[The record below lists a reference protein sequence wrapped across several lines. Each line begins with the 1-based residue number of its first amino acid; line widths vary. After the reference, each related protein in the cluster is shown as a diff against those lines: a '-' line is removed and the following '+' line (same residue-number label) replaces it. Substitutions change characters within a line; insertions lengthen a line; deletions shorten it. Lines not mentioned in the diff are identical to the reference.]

1 MLPRSE
7 RRPEMPEMSSYAPG
21 TPCWVEFPLT
31 ASPASAAF
39 YCTLFGWEAMEM
51 PDAGGYTML
60 FQDGKTVAAVGM
72 NQGDSPS
79 VWSTYI
85 ATADADETATKITA
99 AGGSLMVDVM
109 DVMDAG
115 RMAFGVDPQGVPF
128 GIWQPGTH
136 TGAQLVNEPVGYTW
150 AELNTTD
157 ADAAQEFYSS
167 VFGWEP
173 EALGGGEGFHYAM
186 QKVDGRVVGGIMA
199 MEGMPPAW
207 GTYFAV
213 EDTDATVARAE
224 ELGGSVVRPAGDT
237 GFGRIALLADPEG
250 AVFAVIKLSSDATG

>member
-1 MLPRSE
+1 
-7 RRPEMPEMSSYAPG
+7 MPEMSSYAPG
-21 TPCWVEFPLT
+21 TPCWVDVSSDDV
-31 ASPASAAF
+31 AASAAF
-39 YCTLFGWEAMEM
+39 YCTLFGWESMEM

-60 FQDGKTVAAVGM
+60 FQDGKTVAAVGV
-72 NQGDSPS
+72 NQGGAPAA
-79 VWSTYI
+79 WSTYI
-85 ATADADETATKITA
+85 ATADADETAAKIEE

-115 RMAFGVDPQGVPF
+115 RMAFGIDPQGVPF
-128 GIWQPGTH
+128 GVWQPGSH
-136 TGAQLVNEPVGYTW
+136 TGAQLVNEPGGYTW

-157 ADAAQEFYSS
+157 ADGAQTFYSA

-173 EALGGGEGFHYAM
+173 EALGGGEGFHYTM

-213 EDTDATVARAE
+213 EDTDATVAKAE
-224 ELGGSVVRPAGDT
+224 ELGGSTVRPAGDT
-237 GFGRIALLADPEG
+237 DFGRIALLTDPEG
-250 AVFAVIKLSSDATG
+250 AAFAVIKLSSDATG